1 MEPKVRLLNNDTQLH
16 LKQRSILEK
25 NNNQNKPLSALLSSN
40 IIQQNLNLEH
50 LYRNQIQGYHSIK
63 LDEEGELFN
72 IQRKIMQISREIK
85 ELEEERSNIQYI
97 QILQPPIAKQLLL
110 QKSTTKRNIIL
121 ASFVGLF
128 LMMFLAFFFEYIRK
142 YKNRIGVDSL
152 T

>member
-1 MEPKVRLLNNDTQLH
+1 ML
-16 LKQRSILEK
+16 LKQRNILEK

-72 IQRKIMQISREIK
+72 IHREVVQISREIK
-85 ELEEERSNIQYI
+85 ELEEGRNNIKNIQI
-97 QILQPPIAKQLLL
+97 IQPPIAKQLTP

-121 ASFVGLF
+121 SSFMGLF

-142 YKNRIGVDSL
+142 HKSKIGVDSL